1 MFYAYVTILSYLLQ
15 LANRSLVKYL
25 LIIEEFGGWE
35 LFQHLLQVL
44 KSIAD
49 KHPPVVLGGREEDG
63 GSDGVEGSTTVPVTV
78 AMVAVAYVYSI
89 PGVSGVI
96 IGSLKPK

>member
-1 MFYAYVTILSYLLQ
+1 M
-15 LANRSLVKYL
+15 

-49 KHPPVVLGGREEDG
+49 RHPPVTLNQRG
-63 GSDGVEGSTTVPVTV
+63 GSDCESSAAVPVTV

-89 PGVSGVI
+89 SAVSGVI
-96 IGSLKPK
+96 IGSLNPK